1 MSMKIPT
8 WDEVFNLRKENKE
21 LRESLLN
28 KDFKTNKIPD
38 LRIDE
43 KRMIHTVYDYYY
55 NNNNSSFH
63 KKENKN
69 IKELFK
75 SIIGSDNFL
84 NLKTGKKY

>member
-21 LRESLLN
+21 LKESLIIT
-28 KDFKTNKIPD
+28 DFKNNKIPD
-38 LRIDE
+38 LSIDE
-43 KRMIHTVYDYYY
+43 KIMIHTVYDYYY
-55 NNNNSSFH
+55 NNNNNNSH